1 MTLHPALRAELLD
14 DELGVARA
22 RLGSRVTGI
31 ERRDA
36 LICIPLSAPDGGPV
50 FLTLDGSNYD
60 AEPFELYVTEPDGA
74 VAPPARWPGQL
85 AQAMHPVLDRP
96 FLCIRGCYEYHT
108 YPGHHQDRWDTVR
121 ATLRLAELLD
131 HALRKAGRP

>member
-22 RLGSRVTGI
+22 RLGTRVTGI

-36 LICIPLSAPDGGPV
+36 LIRVPLSAPDGGPV

-60 AEPFELYVTEPDGA
+60 AEPFELYVTEPDGV

-85 AQAMHPVLDRP
+85 AQAMHPVLVRP
-96 FLCIRGCYEYHT
+96 FLCIRAATSTHLSRPPSG
-108 YPGHHQDRWDTVR
+108 PLGHRTR
-121 ATLRLAELLD
+121 
-131 HALRKAGRP
+131 HAAPCRVARSCTS